1 MAEDVKR
8 KISDIV
14 GENYVFGAV
23 LYYFGIEF
31 YNYSQKT
38 LFQACAE
45 RGLDARKV
53 MDRLESVRKADSE
66 EMVSLQNYPIDL
78 IIEYLKHSHHI
89 FVKERLP
96 YLATLIQ
103 NLPAREE
110 VGEDLKIVFP
120 LFVED
125 FIHHIYQEEDTLF
138 SYVKALNGF
147 LQGNGNPSV
156 VYYLMEKHSL
166 QKYAMEHNEHDD
178 EMKGIRQ
185 LTDDYNIPEGASL
198 HLKVILS
205 ELKLLESELITH
217 ASVENDILFPKA
229 LMMEHQARKIFSSKI
244 GLN

>member
-8 KISDIV
+8 KIADIV

-38 LFQACAE
+38 LFQACEE
-45 RGLDARKV
+45 RGLDAGKV
-53 MDRLESVRKADSE
+53 MHQLESVGNASLQEK
-66 EMVSLQNYPIDL
+66 VSLQNYPIEL
-78 IIEYLKHSHHI
+78 IIEYLKHTHHI

-96 YLATLIQ
+96 YLATLIE
-103 NLPAREE
+103 NFPSNEG
-110 VGEDLKIVFP
+110 VGEDLKMVFP

-138 SYVKALNGF
+138 TYVKALQNF
-147 LQGNGNPSV
+147 LQGKGNVSQ

-166 QKYAMEHNEHDD
+166 QRYAMEHSEHDD

-185 LTDDYNIPEGASL
+185 LTGDYYIPEGATL
-198 HLKVILS
+198 HLKVIMS
-205 ELKLLESELITH
+205 ELKLLEEQLITH
-217 ASVENDILFPKA
+217 AGIENDILFPKA
-229 LMMEHQARKIFSSKI
+229 LMMEHRARKDFSEKI

>member
-1 MAEDVKR
+1 MREEVKR
-8 KISDIV
+8 KIADIV

-38 LFQACAE
+38 LNQACQE
-45 RGLDARKV
+45 RGLDAHKV
-53 MDRLESVRKADSE
+53 VQHLENIGNATSE
-66 EMVSLQNYPIDL
+66 DIVSLQNYPIEL
-78 IIEYLKHSHHI
+78 IIEYLKHTHHI

-96 YLATLIQ
+96 YLATLIE
-103 NLPAREE
+103 NLPAQEE
-110 VGEDLKIVFP
+110 IGKDLKLVFP

-138 SYVKALNGF
+138 TYVDALHNF
-147 LQGNGNPSV
+147 IQGKGNPSN

-166 QKYAMEHNEHDD
+166 QKYAMEHHEHDD

-185 LTDDYNIPEGASL
+185 LTCDYKVSENASL
-198 HLKVILS
+198 HLKVIFS
-205 ELKLLESELITH
+205 ELKLLEEQLITH
-217 ASVENDILFPKA
+217 AGVENDILFPKA
-229 LMMEHQARKIFSSKI
+229 LMMEHRARKIFSDKI

>member
-38 LFQACAE
+38 LYQACAE

-53 MDRLESVRKADSE
+53 MDQLEAVNNASKE
-66 EMVSLQNYPIDL
+66 EKVSLQNYPIEL
-78 IIEYLKHSHHI
+78 IIEYLKHAHHI

-96 YLATLIQ
+96 YLASLIA
-103 NLPAREE
+103 NFPDRE
-110 VGEDLKIVFP
+110 GIAEDLKMVFP

-138 SYVKALNGF
+138 TYVNALQNF
-147 LQGNGNPSV
+147 LQGKGNPSS

-166 QKYAMEHNEHDD
+166 QRYAMEHNEHDD

-185 LTDDYNIPEGASL
+185 LTDDYAVPGEASL
-198 HLKVILS
+198 HLRVIMS
-205 ELKLLESELITH
+205 ELKLLEQELITH
-217 ASVENDILFPKA
+217 ASIENDILFPKA
-229 LMMEHQARKIFSSKI
+229 LMMEHHARKLFSDKI